1 MHTTERSREEL
12 LAALLDIAG
21 DLTMIRDVETMLQ
34 TIVRRTR
41 QLLSSDMA
49 YISLTD
55 FENRETNIRQADGVT
70 TPAYRTLVQ
79 PLGTGVLGQVA
90 LGLAAY
96 QTSDYLSDR
105 TLNRLSDI
113 DEIVRR
119 EGVRAIMGVPL
130 RVGGRVM
137 GALVVAER
145 SAREFSPDEVDLVD
159 SIGKQA
165 AVALDN
171 SMRFERLSEFSESL
185 AGQQKRSAAE
195 VALMNRVLDL
205 DARLMDAVMVEP
217 DIRHILDI
225 GRGVLGCDLRFTDPY
240 GAVIETSSE
249 NRIASRRA
257 PDVAPELASLAAPDS
272 VPVLAAGQ
280 HLGQLIASRTLDETD
295 RGLLERVA
303 VHVALAIL
311 FLRAEKD
318 ADLRRQSAF
327 LEELFEGNTRAL
339 DRAEMRLQRWGI
351 FPGDALWCVN
361 VATPAQ
367 EFRAHLH
374 EFQTLDPGTVMMF
387 HDDHMCMVTAVPDWE
402 IRLRSLFARRGWR
415 LQAGV
420 SGPVN
425 RHQDLPDAHR
435 AAGFALG
442 SLLELDRDGV
452 ADGDE
457 LGVLGAVLDLARR
470 NALPGRLTAAIDPLL
485 AYDAERGT
493 DLARTAFL
501 YLETDGNVA
510 RTGGLL
516 VIHRNTVRQRIERI
530 GTLLGPGWD
539 RSPRRLDVHLALR
552 AHDARVGLRTR

>member
-1 MHTTERSREEL
+1 MVNMMERSREEL
-12 LAALLDIAG
+12 LTALLDIAV

-55 FENRETNIRQADGVT
+55 FENSQTYIRQADGVA

-96 QTSDYLSDR
+96 QTSDYLSDH

-113 DEIVRR
+113 DEVVRR

-145 SAREFSPDEVDLVD
+145 SPRRFTPEEVDLVD

-171 SMRFERLSEFSESL
+171 SMRFEKLSEFSENL

-195 VALMNRVLDL
+195 LTLISRMLDL

-225 GRGVLGCDLRFTDPY
+225 GRGVLGCDLRFADPH
-240 GAVIETSSE
+240 GAVIDTTSGDRSNGGAE
-249 NRIASRRA
+249 AA
-257 PDVAPELASLAAPDS
+257 GEPAYAAESLPGSVSGS

-280 HLGQLIASRTLDETD
+280 PLGQLIASRPIDEAD

-327 LEELFEGNTRAL
+327 LEELFEGRSQAL

-351 FPGDALWCVN
+351 YPGDPLWCVN

-367 EFRAHLH
+367 EIRTDLH
-374 EFQTLDPGTVMMF
+374 EFQALDPGSVMMF
-387 HDDHMCMVTAVPDWE
+387 HDDHMCMVTAVRDWE
-402 IRLRSLFARRGWR
+402 IKLRSLFARRGWR
-415 LQAGV
+415 LQAGM
-420 SGPVN
+420 SGPVEQ
-425 RHQDLPDAHR
+425 HQDL
-435 AAGFALG
+435 
-442 SLLELDRDGV
+442 SL
-452 ADGDE
+452 
-457 LGVLGAVLDLARR
+457 
-470 NALPGRLTAAIDPLL
+470 
-485 AYDAERGT
+485 
-493 DLARTAFL
+493 
-501 YLETDGNVA
+501 
-510 RTGGLL
+510 
-516 VIHRNTVRQRIERI
+516 IHI
-530 GTLLGPGWD
+530 
-539 RSPRRLDVHLALR
+539 
-552 AHDARVGLRTR
+552 